1 MRWLQNEHLQNMFEN
16 KLQVVLQSR
25 ECVMCVN
32 MLAFVY
38 EKIGEKSDIYHFVR
52 TFAVEFNIVEVFC

>member
-38 EKIGEKSDIYHFVR
+38 EKIGEKSNIYHFVPN
-52 TFAVEFNIVEVFC
+52 F